1 MIVQELS
8 MCTLLKS
15 FPNRLLKKKKK
26 RIGKLSACVPTAEL
40 KRVNETNCR
49 STQLRP
55 ALFKKGFMEK

>member
-26 RIGKLSACVPTAEL
+26 IGKLSACVPTAEL

-55 ALFKKGFMEK
+55 ALLKKGFMEK